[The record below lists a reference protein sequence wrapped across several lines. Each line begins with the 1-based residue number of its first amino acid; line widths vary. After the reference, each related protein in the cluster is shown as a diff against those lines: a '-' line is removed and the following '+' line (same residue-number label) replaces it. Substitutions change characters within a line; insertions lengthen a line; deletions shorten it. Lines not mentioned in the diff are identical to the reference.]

1 MTLGGNSLEQDQ
13 IRRNFSRHVAN
24 YERYALVQKAVV
36 QRLMQHLP
44 TDAGQGRALEVGCG
58 TGMLSRIFLER
69 YPESRLLLSD
79 LAHGMSCRVAAD
91 FPGQLVVDADAV
103 DLPFAAASFDLVL
116 SSSVYQWVD
125 HLDQAFAELQ
135 RVLRPGGRVAMAL
148 FGGQTLFELRQSHA
162 AASPRGET
170 HSQVFPD
177 AEQVQG
183 ALGESFEM
191 ELLETKQEI
200 EWHPGV
206 PHLLRSLKA
215 IGAQNASRQRPG
227 GLASRQRMQRMY
239 DCYKQRFGQNGLIPA
254 TYEVIYLLL
263 RKK

>member
-1 MTLGGNSLEQDQ
+1 MTLGEDSIKQDQ
-13 IRRNFSRHVAN
+13 VRRNFSRHAAE
-24 YERYALVQKAVV
+24 YDRYALVQKAVIKK
-36 QRLMQHLP
+36 LMQHLP
-44 TDAGQGRALEVGCG
+44 ADARPARALEVGCG

-69 YPESRLLLSD
+69 YPEAKLLLSD
-79 LAHGMSCRVAAD
+79 LAHGMSCRVAVD
-91 FPGQLVVDADAV
+91 FPGQLVVDADAA

-125 HLDQAFAELQ
+125 HLAQAFAELE

-148 FGGQTLFELRQSHA
+148 FGEQTLCELRQSHA
-162 AASPRGET
+162 EASPQGET
-170 HSQVFPD
+170 HSQGFPD
-177 AEQVQG
+177 AAQVQSV
-183 ALGESFEM
+183 LGEDFEV
-191 ELLETKQEI
+191 ELLETSQEV

-239 DCYKQRFGQNGLIPA
+239 DCYTQRFGQDGMIPA